1 MCCFFNLLPVL
12 LSSKHRYL
20 ITEDL
25 ITSVANQLF
34 TKIKACL
41 RQTEGRKGSSCGRFT
56 SRMSNL
62 NAAHCGLGDF

>member
-25 ITSVANQLF
+25 ITSVANRVVTVYQNKSML
-34 TKIKACL
+34 TP
-41 RQTEGRKGSSCGRFT
+41 
-56 SRMSNL
+56 
-62 NAAHCGLGDF
+62 D